1 MAQGEEM
8 RGPQPRPSE
17 HYEYELDDYGLSRN
31 ADRLL
36 QPPRRSFAAPII
48 VFSAGVMLGAIG
60 FSVFAQLKPKP
71 QSEAPI
77 PPKQPDRH
85 SERLVKPIEPF
96 KSLVLDAAQS
106 YLDLGR
112 VRQPR

>member
-1 MAQGEEM
+1 VI
-8 RGPQPRPSE
+8 GPQSRASQ
-17 HYEYELDDYGLSRN
+17 HDDYEPDDYGLSRN

-36 QPPRRSFAAPII
+36 QSPRRSYADPII
-48 VFSAGVMLGAIG
+48 IFTAGVVLGAIG
-60 FSVFAQLKPKP
+60 FSVIAQLKPKL

-77 PPKQPDRH
+77 PPKQPDRY

-112 VRQPR
+112 VGQPR